1 MNFLKEFSL
10 EDAFVGKCMPC
21 LYCKSLHFF
30 LLPLS
35 QITSRADQQ
44 FPHEIRIIN
53 LPPPD
58 LLAVLMDTGYDLNSS
73 LVVVLVDQCLRD
85 RVLKTKTF

>member
-10 EDAFVGKCMPC
+10 EDAFVGKCVPC
-21 LYCKSLHFF
+21 LYCKSPHFF

-35 QITSRADQQ
+35 RITSRADQQ
-44 FPHEIRIIN
+44 FPHEIRIIK
-53 LPPPD
+53 LSPPD
-58 LLAVLMDTGYDLNSS
+58 LLAVLMDTGYILNSC
-73 LVVVLVDQCLRD
+73 LVVVVVDQCLRD